1 MAKRVR
7 TLITTAQI
15 EVLKTLLSAPELQV
29 FTQTNWGSQD
39 PTHRESLREF
49 AQNFSHAFTSR
60 SHTQGAGIFVAH
72 FSAVGVD
79 IEISDRVTP
88 AVAARIASAEE
99 VKAAPSAASL
109 WSAKEAAFKALY
121 TFAQPAVVS
130 KISIGDW
137 KNIDSR
143 TETFR
148 LTNAQEFNA
157 PVNGSGAIL
166 NLAPFTFAFFVFA
179 S

>member
-1 MAKRVR
+1 MISEVQINPVQ
-7 TLITTAQI
+7 TELI
-15 EVLKTLLSAPELQV
+15 KKLLSAPELQI
-29 FTQTNWGSQD
+29 FTQANWGSQD
-39 PTHRESLREF
+39 PAHRESLREF

-79 IEISDRVTP
+79 IEISERVTP
-88 AVAARIASAEE
+88 AVVARIASAQELN
-99 VKAAPSAASL
+99 AAPSPASL

-121 TFAQPAVVS
+121 TFAQPPVVS
-130 KISIGDW
+130 QISIGDW

-148 LTNAQEFNA
+148 LMNYQDFAA
-157 PVNGSGAIL
+157 PVNGSGIIL
-166 NLAPFTFAFFVFA
+166 TLPPFTFAFFTFA

>member
-1 MAKRVR
+1 M
-7 TLITTAQI
+7 ITTTQI
-15 EVLKTLLSAPELQV
+15 EDLKHLLSAPELQV
-29 FTQTNWGSQD
+29 FTQTHWGSQD
-39 PTHRESLREF
+39 PNHRESLREF

-60 SHTQGAGIFVAH
+60 SHTQGAGVFVAH

-79 IEISDRVTP
+79 IEVSDRVTA
-88 AVAARIASAEE
+88 AVVARISSAGELT
-99 VKAAPSAASL
+99 AAPSPASL
-109 WSAKEAAFKALY
+109 WTAKEAAFKALY
-121 TFAQPAVVS
+121 TFTQPAVVS
-130 KISIGDW
+130 KISVGDW
-137 KNIDSR
+137 KKIDSR

-166 NLAPFTFAFFVFA
+166 RLPPFTFAFFVFA

>member
-1 MAKRVR
+1 M
-7 TLITTAQI
+7 ISTAQI
-15 EVLKTLLSAPELQV
+15 EILKNLLSAPELQV
-29 FTQTNWGSQD
+29 FVQENWGSQD
-39 PTHRESLREF
+39 PAHRESLREF

-79 IEISDRVTP
+79 IEVSDRVTP
-88 AVAARIASAEE
+88 AVVARIASAEE
-99 VKAAPSAASL
+99 LKAAPSPASL
-109 WSAKEAAFKALY
+109 WSAKEPAFKALY
-121 TFAQPAVVS
+121 TFDQPPVVS

-137 KNIDSR
+137 KKIDSR

-148 LTNAQEFNA
+148 LINSHEFNA
-157 PVNGSGAIL
+157 PVNGSGVL
-166 NLAPFTFAFFVFA
+166 LTVSQFTFGFFAFA

>member
-1 MAKRVR
+1 M
-7 TLITTAQI
+7 ISTAQI
-15 EVLKTLLSAPELQV
+15 EILKKLLSAPELQV
-29 FTQTNWGSQD
+29 FVQENWGSQD

-49 AQNFSHAFTSR
+49 AQNFAHAFTSR
-60 SHTQGAGIFVAH
+60 SHTQGAGVFVAH

-79 IEISDRVTP
+79 IEVSDRVTP
-88 AVAARIASAEE
+88 AVVARIASAEE
-99 VKAAPSAASL
+99 LKAAPSPASL

-121 TFAQPAVVS
+121 AFDQPPVVS

-137 KNIDSR
+137 KKIDSR

-148 LTNAQEFNA
+148 LINSLEFNA
-157 PVNGSGAIL
+157 PVNGSGVL
-166 NLAPFTFAFFVFA
+166 LTVSQFTFGFFAFA

>member
-1 MAKRVR
+1 M
-7 TLITTAQI
+7 ISEAQI
-15 EVLKTLLSAPELQV
+15 DLIKNLLSAPELQI
-29 FTQTNWGSQD
+29 FTQANWGSQE
-39 PTHRESLREF
+39 PTHRDSLREF

-60 SHTQGAGIFVAH
+60 SHTQGAGVFVAH

-79 IEISDRVTP
+79 IEVSKRVTP
-88 AVAARIASAEE
+88 AAVARISSEQELA
-99 VKAAPSAASL
+99 AAPSPASL

-121 TFAQPAVVS
+121 TFVQPPVVS

-148 LTNAQEFNA
+148 LSNYQDFAA
-157 PVNGSGAIL
+157 PVNGSGVIL
-166 NLAPFTFAFFVFA
+166 TLPPFTFAFFVFP